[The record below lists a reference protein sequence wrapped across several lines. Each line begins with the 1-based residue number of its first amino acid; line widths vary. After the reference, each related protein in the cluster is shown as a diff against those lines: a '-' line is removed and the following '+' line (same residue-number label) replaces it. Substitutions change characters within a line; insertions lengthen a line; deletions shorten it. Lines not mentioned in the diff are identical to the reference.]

1 MEILGLLLV
10 PQPAC
15 AHSRGRLKEFG
26 RAAALAG
33 RTAARVLV
41 SGELASVLRLAAAL
55 VGGAAALSVSED
67 FNDIFDLGT

>member
-1 MEILGLLLV
+1 M

-26 RAAALAG
+26 RA
-33 RTAARVLV
+33 AARVLV

-55 VGGAAALSVSED
+55 VGGAAALSDSGD
-67 FNDIFDLGT
+67 FHDIFDLRT

>member
-1 MEILGLLLV
+1 M
-10 PQPAC
+10 PRPAC

-26 RAAALAG
+26 RATVLAG
-33 RTAARVLV
+33 RAAAHVVV

-55 VGGAAALSVSED
+55 EGGAATLSVCED